1 MGIESNGIGL
11 SLTKELVNLHHGTIT
26 VDSELGKGT
35 CFTVELPID
44 RTGYKHDEIVDEME
58 GVAMDITECA
68 IVAEDDVS
76 SDGATDKSTLLLI
89 DDNAELLY
97 IMKEMF
103 KESIV
108 YGLRQTDS
116 KLGIN

>member
-1 MGIESNGIGL
+1 
-11 SLTKELVNLHHGTIT
+11 
-26 VDSELGKGT
+26 
-35 CFTVELPID
+35 
-44 RTGYKHDEIVDEME
+44 
-58 GVAMDITECA
+58 MDITECA

-103 KESIV
+103 KETRRIF
-108 YGLRQTDS
+108 THM
-116 KLGIN
+116 